1 MDDSYCEPKID
12 LPRWAEQCAAPGG
25 VVRGRSEGDVTQ
37 KPEEGRRD
45 TWVRPTLG
53 QPGNQPLA
61 CIMYRCKATLV
72 CNCSHSESR
81 KGKQR
86 HLGQSRNQSRTKLD
100 SESIV
105 KAQNPEEQG
114 DTWKLKMMLKDSQT

>member
-37 KPEEGRRD
+37 KPEERRGD

-53 QPGNQPLA
+53 QPA
-61 CIMYRCKATLV
+61 
-72 CNCSHSESR
+72 
-81 KGKQR
+81 
-86 HLGQSRNQSRTKLD
+86 NQSLAF
-100 SESIV
+100 
-105 KAQNPEEQG
+105 KADAKPLVEIAVTQRPEG
-114 DTWKLKMMLKDSQT
+114 GSKDTWVSLETNLGPSSTRNPLSKHRIQKSKETPANLR

>member
-37 KPEEGRRD
+37 KPEEGRGD

-53 QPGNQPLA
+53 QPGNQSLA
-61 CIMYRCKATLV
+61 CADAKSLWLRL
-72 CNCSHSESR
+72 
-81 KGKQR
+81 
-86 HLGQSRNQSRTKLD
+86 QSLRNQRRIAETPGS
-100 SESIV
+100 
-105 KAQNPEEQG
+105 A
-114 DTWKLKMMLKDSQT
+114 